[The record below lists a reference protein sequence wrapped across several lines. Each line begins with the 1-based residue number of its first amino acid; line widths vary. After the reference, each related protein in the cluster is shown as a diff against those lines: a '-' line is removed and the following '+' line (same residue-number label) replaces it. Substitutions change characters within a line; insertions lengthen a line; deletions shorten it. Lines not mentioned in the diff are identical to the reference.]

1 MLFSIASVF
10 PDVSNWPCFHP
21 LHCLPP
27 TFPPFLSN
35 GALYDSDSPVRT
47 DSGLLI
53 LFWTDFSLGLLHT
66 QLGSLDSLSS
76 GLMFLIPGS
85 HVYLS
90 LRYPLLFSIIIQTH
104 QPFFFPAT
112 HSQVAFWKVWWRV
125 KAAVNMGWGVGVVG
139 LSPASPW
146 PPSHLAPA
154 LGLRPAD
161 RSSLLWTR
169 SLFLSLYCAPLYSAI
184 TSPSSESWRLWS
196 PVAPMLVFISSR
208 GRRGRLWVLE
218 PSEEVGIQ
226 STKGKT
232 SDLGQVRYHLW
243 VSFLICKYWYN
254 VHISKVNEMKY
265 ELSLVKFYGK

>member
-27 TFPPFLSN
+27 TFPLFLSN
-35 GALYDSDSPVRT
+35 GASYDTDSPVRT

-53 LFWTDFSLGLLHT
+53 LFWTDFSLGLLHA

-125 KAAVNMGWGVGVVG
+125 KAAVNMGWAMVLVN
-139 LSPASPW
+139 LSPALPSTSLSSCSRSGALPRRLFFSPV
-146 PPSHLAPA
+146 
-154 LGLRPAD
+154 
-161 RSSLLWTR
+161 SSL
-169 SLFLSLYCAPLYSAI
+169 SLFLLLHCTLLLSAI
-184 TSPSSESWRLWS
+184 TSPSSESSDICWSLWS
-196 PVAPMLVFISSR
+196 PVAPVLVFISSR

-218 PSEEVGIQ
+218 PRLSGGAQFQGQDFWPWASHV
-226 STKGKT
+226 T
-232 SDLGQVRYHLW
+232 SVLQLPYL
-243 VSFLICKYWYN
+243 
-254 VHISKVNEMKY
+254 
-265 ELSLVKFYGK
+265 

>member
-27 TFPPFLSN
+27 TFPLFLSN
-35 GALYDSDSPVRT
+35 GASYDTDSPVRT

-53 LFWTDFSLGLLHT
+53 LFWTDFSLGLLHA

-90 LRYPLLFSIIIQTH
+90 LRYPLLFCIIIQTH
-104 QPFFFPAT
+104 HPFFFPAT

-139 LSPASPW
+139 LSPALLSASLSSCSLSRALPSRPFFSPVNIL
-146 PPSHLAPA
+146 PV
-154 LGLRPAD
+154 
-161 RSSLLWTR
+161 SLPLLR
-169 SLFLSLYCAPLYSAI
+169 SLPSYHFSIQWVFRHLLKPL
-184 TSPSSESWRLWS
+184 
-196 PVAPMLVFISSR
+196 
-208 GRRGRLWVLE
+208 
-218 PSEEVGIQ
+218 
-226 STKGKT
+226 
-232 SDLGQVRYHLW
+232 
-243 VSFLICKYWYN
+243 VSCCPRAC
-254 VHISKVNEMKY
+254 
-265 ELSLVKFYGK
+265 FY